1 MNARITQAQRL
12 AKLVET
18 FKEDSGQYAKAK
30 TPEDCEGRKRLLR
43 SLMNIRQPGDMPA
56 EVLQLQDDYLKARAK
71 EKGIVTLKDIPLR
84 EEGLSLWQGDI
95 TRLAVDAIV
104 NAANSQ
110 MLGCFVPLHACIDN
124 CIHTFA
130 GIQLRNECHR
140 QMQNLRQRYG
150 EDYEQP
156 TAVPMLTDGYNLPAK
171 KVIHIVGPIVSG
183 KLTSELEKALADC
196 YTNSL
201 TMCMEN
207 GLRSVAFCCIS
218 TGVFHF
224 PQERAAQIAFAS
236 VRQWLSEHNGVI
248 ERVIFNVFTDK
259 DRDIYEE
266 VFRQSDR

>member
-1 MNARITQAQRL
+1 MNTIITQEQRL
-12 AKLVET
+12 ATLVEA
-18 FKEDSGQYAKAK
+18 FKVDSGQYETVK
-30 TPEDCEGRKRLLR
+30 TPEDSEGRKRLLR
-43 SLMNIRQPGDMPA
+43 SLMNIRQPGDMRP
-56 EVLQLQDDYLKARAK
+56 EILQLQDEYLKDRAV
-71 EKGIVTLKDIPLR
+71 EKGIVTLADIPLR
-84 EEGLSLWQGDI
+84 EGGLSLWQGDI

-150 EDYEQP
+150 ADYEQP
-156 TAVPMLTDGYNLPAK
+156 TSVPMLTDGYNLPAK

-183 KLTSELEKALADC
+183 NLTPELEKALADC

-201 TMCMEN
+201 VMCMEN

-224 PQERAAQIAFAS
+224 PQERAAQIAFFG
-236 VRQWLSEHNGVI
+236 VKQWLSEHSGVI
-248 ERVIFNVFTDK
+248 DRVIFNVFTDR
-259 DRDIYEE
+259 DRDIYEKI
-266 VFRQSDR
+266 FRWADR